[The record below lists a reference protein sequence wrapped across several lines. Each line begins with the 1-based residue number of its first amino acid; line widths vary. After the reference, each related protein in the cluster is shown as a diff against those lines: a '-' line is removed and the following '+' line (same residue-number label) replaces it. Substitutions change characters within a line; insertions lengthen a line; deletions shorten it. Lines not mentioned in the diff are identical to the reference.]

1 MQDFKRICEDES
13 LEESEK
19 VGRLG
24 KLMNESHVSCDMLYE
39 CSSPELNELTKMA
52 RDAGALGSRLTGA
65 GWGGCCVSLVRKSD
79 LQPFI
84 SKVMDY
90 YTKQRETGETLW
102 VTDDLN
108 RYIFATNPGQGALVL
123 DPQYCNFYI

>member
-13 LEESEK
+13 LDETVK
-19 VGRLG
+19 VGKLG
-24 KLMNESHVSCDMLYE
+24 KLMNESHLSCDMLYE

-65 GWGGCCVSLVRKSD
+65 GWGGCCVSLVRKSE
-79 LQPFI
+79 LHAFI

-90 YTKQRETGETLW
+90 YTKPRETGETLW

-123 DPQYCNFYI
+123 DP

>member
-13 LEESEK
+13 LDESVK
-19 VGRLG
+19 VGKLG
-24 KLMNESHVSCDMLYE
+24 KLMNESHLSCDMLYE

-65 GWGGCCVSLVRKSD
+65 GWGGCCVSLVRKSE
-79 LQPFI
+79 LQAFI

-90 YTKQRETGETLW
+90 YTKPRETGETLW

-123 DPQYCNFYI
+123 DP

>member
-13 LEESEK
+13 LEESVK
-19 VGRLG
+19 VGKLG
-24 KLMNESHVSCDMLYE
+24 KLMNESHLSCDMLYE

-65 GWGGCCVSLVRKSD
+65 GWGGCCVSLVRKSE
-79 LQPFI
+79 LQTFI

-90 YTKQRETGETLW
+90 YTKPRETGETLW

-123 DPQYCNFYI
+123 DP

>member
-13 LEESEK
+13 LDESEK

-24 KLMNESHVSCDMLYE
+24 KLMNESHLSCDMLYE

-65 GWGGCCVSLVRKSD
+65 GWGGCCVSLVRKSE
-79 LQPFI
+79 LQTFI

-90 YTKQRETGETLW
+90 YTKPRETGETLW

-123 DPQYCNFYI
+123 DP